1 MGKRELLLA
10 AAFVIVAALVY
21 QVTAPAADPSRP
33 GWSLSGIVERMRREV
48 RGNQAQATATNS
60 STIPAPESLREIRI
74 MVGSVNVTVI
84 GEERDDI
91 QSELTVTSNAFDTAE
106 AERTA
111 RESKLKVDEAGPVL
125 TVSIDF
131 PREGRQRASLSLKVP
146 ARLEVRIEK
155 NNALEVSNV
164 AALVVAGRGE
174 TTVKG
179 VRGPVQANQRG
190 STITLSDIGPL
201 RLTTLSGAEA
211 RVSNV
216 HGDANFSLQGGELRA
231 DEIDGSIEIEARNCD
246 IKLEKLEKL
255 RRPIRI
261 NANGGEVAVL
271 GVQTETRID
280 GRETDIRVEQA
291 AAAPLSI
298 YNEGNETVELT
309 LPPDGFKID
318 AVTVDGRLTIDSALE
333 KSGVKVT
340 GANSQGGE
348 SGSAREEYR
357 VEAVVRGGG
366 PTITLR
372 ASRGDIVLRSR

>member
-10 AAFVIVAALVY
+10 AAFVIVGALVY

-33 GWSLSGIVERMRREV
+33 GWSVSGIVERMRREV
-48 RGNQAQATATNS
+48 RGNQAQATATNAS
-60 STIPAPESLREIRI
+60 AIPAPESLREIRI
-74 MVGSVNVTVI
+74 TVGSVNVTVI
-84 GEERDDI
+84 GEERADI
-91 QSELTVTSNAFDTAE
+91 QSELAVTSNAYDAAE

-111 RESKLKVDEAGPVL
+111 KATVLKLDEAGPVL
-125 TVSIDF
+125 TMSVDF
-131 PREGRQRASLSLKVP
+131 PPEGRQRASLSLRVP
-146 ARLEVRIEK
+146 ARLEVRVEK
-155 NNALEVSNV
+155 NNTLEVSNV
-164 AALVVAGRGE
+164 ASLVVAGRGE

-179 VRGPVQANQRG
+179 VPGSVQANQRG
-190 STITLSDIGPL
+190 STITVSDVGPL

-211 RVSNV
+211 IVSNV
-216 HGDANFSLQGGELRA
+216 HGDAYFSLQGGELRA
-231 DEIDGSIEIEARNCD
+231 GAIAGSIEIESRNTD

-261 NANGGEVAVL
+261 NANRGEVAVL

-280 GRETDIRVEQA
+280 GRETDIRVEQTG
-291 AAAPLSI
+291 AAPLSI

-333 KSGVKVT
+333 KMGVKVSGT
-340 GANSQGGE
+340 NSQGGE
-348 SGSAREEYR
+348 SGSAREEQR
-357 VEAVVRGGG
+357 LEAAVRGGG
-366 PTITLR
+366 PAITIR

>member
-10 AAFVIVAALVY
+10 AAFVIVGALVY
-21 QVTAPAADPSRP
+21 QATAPAADPSRP
-33 GWSLSGIVERMRREV
+33 GWSISGIVERMRREV
-48 RGNQAQATATNS
+48 RGNQAQAQTTNS

-74 MVGSVNVTVI
+74 VVGSVNVTVI
-84 GEERDDI
+84 GEERNDI
-91 QSELTVTSNAFDTAE
+91 QSELAVTSNAYDAAE

-111 RESKLKVDEAGPVL
+111 KATVLKLDEAGPVL
-125 TVSIDF
+125 RVSIDF
-131 PREGRQRASLSLKVP
+131 PAEGRQRASLSLRVP
-146 ARLEVRIEK
+146 SRLEVRVEK
-155 NNALEVSNV
+155 NNSLEVSNV
-164 AALVVAGRGE
+164 ASLVVEGRGE
-174 TTVKG
+174 TTVKAIAG
-179 VRGPVQANQRG
+179 TVQADQRG
-190 STITLSDIGPL
+190 STIKLTDIGPL

-211 RVSNV
+211 NVSNV
-216 HGDANFSLQGGELRA
+216 RGDANFSLQGGELRA
-231 DEIDGSIEIEARNCD
+231 EEIDGSIEIESRNSD

-261 NANGGEVAVL
+261 HANGGEVALL

-291 AAAPLSI
+291 GAAPLSI

-333 KSGVKVT
+333 KLGVKVT
-340 GANSQGGE
+340 GANSQGGD

-357 VEAVVRGGG
+357 LEAVVRGGG
-366 PTITLR
+366 PTITIR
-372 ASRGDIVLRSR
+372 ASRGDIVLRSK